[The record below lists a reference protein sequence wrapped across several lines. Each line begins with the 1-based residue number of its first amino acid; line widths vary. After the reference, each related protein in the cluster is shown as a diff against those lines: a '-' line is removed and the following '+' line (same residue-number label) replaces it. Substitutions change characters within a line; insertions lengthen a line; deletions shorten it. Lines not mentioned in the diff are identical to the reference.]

1 MMGGVV
7 SMIELENNVRNNFLR
22 YVFTSWRE
30 NKIIL
35 DPRRRSHIMRFFSFD
50 LIGL

>member
-1 MMGGVV
+1 MGGVV
-7 SMIELENNVRNNFLR
+7 SMKELENNVKTNFLR

-35 DPRRRSHIMRFFSFD
+35 DPRRRSHIMGLFSFD
-50 LIGL
+50 LIVL